1 LLDGGLGDGWPRLG
15 CRLLAA
21 NRAAALVRLAAT
33 RRRGLRSGRDRPRRR
48 RRPRSRRQST
58 RAPSPVLPPLPI
70 GRLASRCG
78 ALLDRI
84 TRRAG
89 GSLDTGRVA
98 ITLGSRG
105 IIRVRCRVAIIPD
118 SGRGLIRVQVR
129 VAITPDCGRGFARIR
144 RRPLACARGLRLGGD
159 VLGVGLH
166 LLAGLA
172 GRRGDG
178 LTTRLRLI
186 LGRTCWVGGPNG
198 LLAGGW

>member
-33 RRRGLRSGRDRPRRR
+33 GRRGLRSGRDRPRRR

-84 TRRAG
+84 TRPAG

-118 SGRGLIRVQVR
+118 G
-129 VAITPDCGRGFARIR
+129 GRGFARIR
-144 RRPLACARGLRLGGD
+144 RRPLARGRGLRLGGD

-166 LLAGLA
+166 LLAGWAGLA